1 VRAQSLLVPETNLF
15 YNAEVAAHRYP
26 DKPFLLFYESPI
38 TFSRFRDE
46 TERLAGFLQQR
57 CGVRRGDRVLLL
69 MQNSPQ
75 FVIAYYAVL
84 RANAIVVPINP
95 MNLTPEILRHVRDA
109 GSRTVVVAQELYSRV
124 EPILGT
130 DGLDTAIVA
139 SYSDYVERPTDL
151 ALPDAVAAPRMKL
164 TKAGVTLWSD
174 AMAQGLAPG
183 GLTMGADDL
192 CVMPYT
198 SGSTGVPK
206 GCMHTHRS
214 TMFTAVAVMR
224 WHQTLPEMTLLGV
237 APFFHVTGMQ
247 GGMNGPLYN
256 GSTVVILTRWDRDVA
271 AKCVERYGV
280 ATWSAVPTLVQD
292 FFLNPNLGNY
302 NLASIRKLSGGG
314 APMPAAMAERLEARG
329 IRYIEGYGLTETM
342 APTHINPSDRIKKG
356 CLGVPIFD
364 VESRVIDP
372 ETLRELPVGETGEI
386 VMRGPQIFAG
396 YWNKPEETAR
406 AFVELDGKSF
416 FRSGDLGRVDADGY
430 FFIVDRLK
438 RMINA
443 SGFKV
448 WPSEVEAQIYQH
460 PAVVEVCVIAMR
472 DAYRGES
479 VKAVIVLRPEWEGRL
494 EAQELIEWCRQ
505 NMAAYKVPRAVEF
518 VAALPK
524 SGSGKIMWRELQERE
539 MGAVAESSANQAS
552 ESQASESQASESP
565 GLVSQGPGSQ
575 GLASEGPAS
584 QGVTSQGSANQ
595 GVTSRG
601 VMGQRSPGDTSG
613 GQPVGGE
620 P

>member
-1 VRAQSLLVPETNLF
+1 MVKLLIPETNLF
-15 YNAEVAAHRYP
+15 YNAEVAARRYP
-26 DKPFLLFYESPI
+26 HKPFLIYYDTPI
-38 TFSRFRDE
+38 TFERFLGE

-57 CGVRRGDRVLLL
+57 CDVRPGDRVLLL

-75 FVIAYYAVL
+75 FVIGYYGIV

-95 MNLTPEILRHVRDA
+95 MNLTGELLRHVRDA
-109 GSRTVVVAQELYSRV
+109 GARTIIVGQELYARI

-130 DGLDTAIVA
+130 EGLDNAIVA
-139 SYSDYVERPTDL
+139 AYSDYLELPTSL
-151 ALPDAVAAPRMKL
+151 ALPGCVSEPRRSISKP
-164 TKAGVTLWSD
+164 GVTLWSA

-183 GLTMGADDL
+183 PLRMGADDL

-214 TMFTAVAVMR
+214 TMYTAVAIMR
-224 WHQTLPEMTLLGV
+224 WHQTAPEMNLLGV

-247 GGMNGPLYN
+247 GGMNAPLYN
-256 GSTVVILTRWDRDVA
+256 GCTVVILTRWDRDVA
-271 AKCVERYGV
+271 AQCVERYRV

-292 FFLNPNLGNY
+292 FFLNPNIGKYDLS
-302 NLASIRKLSGGG
+302 SIQRLSGGG
-314 APMPAAMAERLEARG
+314 APMPPAVADRLGARG
-329 IRYIEGYGLTETM
+329 ISYIEGYGLTETM
-342 APTHINPSDRIKKG
+342 APTHINPAERIKKG

-372 ETLRELPVGETGEI
+372 ETLREVAPGETGEI
-386 VMRGPQIFAG
+386 VMRGPQLFAG

-416 FRSGDLGRVDADGY
+416 FRSGDLGKVDPDGY

-448 WPSEVEAQIYQH
+448 WPSEVEALIYEH
-460 PAVVEVCVIAMR
+460 PAVMEVCVIATR
-472 DAYRGES
+472 NAYRGES
-479 VKAVIVLRPEWEGRL
+479 VKAVIVLRPEWRGRVD
-494 EAQELIEWCRQ
+494 ADELIGWCRQ
-505 NMAAYKVPRAVEF
+505 NMAAYKVPRVVEL
-518 VAALPK
+518 VEALPK

-539 MGAVAESSANQAS
+539 MASTSAA
-552 ESQASESQASESP
+552 AA
-565 GLVSQGPGSQ
+565 
-575 GLASEGPAS
+575 GPAS
-584 QGVTSQGSANQ
+584 GT
-595 GVTSRG
+595 
-601 VMGQRSPGDTSG
+601 P
-613 GQPVGGE
+613 
-620 P
+620 

>member
-1 VRAQSLLVPETNLF
+1 MRPQSLLVPETNLF
-15 YNAEVAAHRYP
+15 YNAEVAAQRYP
-26 DKPFLLFYESPI
+26 HKPFLIYYDTPI
-38 TFSRFRDE
+38 TFPRFLDE
-46 TERLAGFLQQR
+46 AERLAGFLEQC

-95 MNLTPEILRHVRDA
+95 MNLTAEILRHVRDA
-109 GSRTVVVAQELYSRV
+109 GTRTVIVAQELYSRV
-124 EPILGT
+124 EPLLGT
-130 DGLDTAIVA
+130 QSLAHGSSGLDNAIVA
-139 SYSDYVERPTDL
+139 AYSDYVEQPTDL
-151 ALPDAVAAPRMKL
+151 ALPEAVSAPRMALSKP
-164 TKAGVTLWSD
+164 GVTLWSD
-174 AMAQGLAPG
+174 AIAQGLAPG
-183 GLTMGADDL
+183 ALTMGADDL
-192 CVMPYT
+192 CVLPYT

-224 WHQTLPEMTLLGV
+224 WHQTIPEMTLLGV

-256 GSTVVILTRWDRDVA
+256 GSTVVILTRWDREVA
-271 AKCVERYGV
+271 AQCVERYGV

-292 FFLNPNLGNY
+292 FFLNPNLGKY
-302 NLASIRKLSGGG
+302 NLSSIRKLSGGG
-314 APMPAAMAERLEARG
+314 APMPPAMAERLEARG
-329 IRYIEGYGLTETM
+329 ISYIEGYGLTETM
-342 APTHINPSDRIKKG
+342 APTHINPFERIKKG
-356 CLGVPIFD
+356 CLGIPIFD
-364 VESRVIDP
+364 VESRIIDP
-372 ETLRELPVGETGEI
+372 QTLRELPVGESGEI

-406 AFVELDGKSF
+406 AFVELDGKRF
-416 FRSGDLGRVDADGY
+416 FRSGDLGRIDPDGY

-460 PAVVEVCVIAMR
+460 PAVVEVCVIATK
-472 DAYRGES
+472 DAHRGES
-479 VKAVIVLRPEWEGRL
+479 VKAVIVLRPEWYGRL
-494 EAQELIEWCRQ
+494 EAQELIDWCRQ
-505 NMAAYKVPRAVEF
+505 NMAAYKVPRTVEF

-539 MGAVAESSANQAS
+539 MGTA
-552 ESQASESQASESP
+552 
-565 GLVSQGPGSQ
+565 SQ
-575 GLASEGPAS
+575 GLSGGAP
-584 QGVTSQGSANQ
+584 
-595 GVTSRG
+595 
-601 VMGQRSPGDTSG
+601 G
-613 GQPVGGE
+613 GQPVGGK

>member
-1 VRAQSLLVPETNLF
+1 MRPQSLLVPETNLF
-15 YNAEVAAHRYP
+15 YNAEVAAQRYP
-26 DKPFLLFYESPI
+26 HKPFLIYYDTPI
-38 TFSRFRDE
+38 TFPRFLDE
-46 TERLAGFLQQR
+46 AERLAGFLEQC

-95 MNLTPEILRHVRDA
+95 MNLTAEILRHVRDA
-109 GSRTVVVAQELYSRV
+109 GTRTVIVAQELYSRV
-124 EPILGT
+124 EPLLGT
-130 DGLDTAIVA
+130 QSLAHGSSGLDNAIVA
-139 SYSDYVERPTDL
+139 AYSDYVEQPTDL
-151 ALPDAVAAPRMKL
+151 ALPEAVSAPRMALSKP
-164 TKAGVTLWSD
+164 GVTLWSD
-174 AMAQGLAPG
+174 AIAQGLAPG
-183 GLTMGADDL
+183 ALTMGADDL
-192 CVMPYT
+192 CVLPYT

-224 WHQTLPEMTLLGV
+224 WHQTIPEMTLLGV

-256 GSTVVILTRWDRDVA
+256 GSTVVILTRWDREVA
-271 AKCVERYGV
+271 AQCVERYGV

-292 FFLNPNLGNY
+292 FFLNPNLGKY
-302 NLASIRKLSGGG
+302 NLSSIRKLSGGG
-314 APMPAAMAERLEARG
+314 APMPPAMAERLEARG
-329 IRYIEGYGLTETM
+329 ISYIEGYGLTETM
-342 APTHINPSDRIKKG
+342 APTHINPSERIKKG
-356 CLGVPIFD
+356 CLGIPIFD
-364 VESRVIDP
+364 VESRIIDP
-372 ETLRELPVGETGEI
+372 QTLRELPVGESGEI

-406 AFVELDGKSF
+406 AFVELDGKRF
-416 FRSGDLGRVDADGY
+416 FRSGDLGRIDPDGY

-460 PAVVEVCVIAMR
+460 PAVVEVCVIATK
-472 DAYRGES
+472 DAHRGES
-479 VKAVIVLRPEWEGRL
+479 VKAVIVLRPEWYGRL
-494 EAQELIEWCRQ
+494 EAQELIDWCRQ
-505 NMAAYKVPRAVEF
+505 NMAAYKVPRTVEF

-539 MGAVAESSANQAS
+539 MGTA
-552 ESQASESQASESP
+552 
-565 GLVSQGPGSQ
+565 SQ
-575 GLASEGPAS
+575 GLSGGAP
-584 QGVTSQGSANQ
+584 
-595 GVTSRG
+595 
-601 VMGQRSPGDTSG
+601 G
-613 GQPVGGE
+613 GQPVGGK